1 MKAIKQESGLKIPWQ
16 RIGTSQVWL
25 ELRVHRPMKLTGNLK
40 STKSSKQWLT
50 VLFAVI
56 VLFVGQFAAQPAY
69 ATDQSAES
77 ARQFWAALNRS
88 GTFILMRHALAPGT
102 GDPDQFSEHDCS
114 TQRNLSQEGRAQAAR
129 IGEQLREHSTRA
141 IEVFSSVWCRCMDTA
156 ELLGAGPVHKLA
168 PLNSFFR
175 QWEREQIQ
183 TDQLIEWMTQRESS
197 AATVLVTHQVN
208 ITAMS
213 GVYPT
218 SGEMVAVRLNDDRTI
233 TVLGQLAIP

>member
-1 MKAIKQESGLKIPWQ
+1 
-16 RIGTSQVWL
+16 
-25 ELRVHRPMKLTGNLK
+25 MKLTGSLK

-50 VLFAVI
+50 VLSAVI

-69 ATDQSAES
+69 ATDRSVES
-77 ARQFWAALNRS
+77 ARQFWAALNGS

-114 TQRNLSQEGRAQAAR
+114 TQRNLSQEGRAQATR

>member
-1 MKAIKQESGLKIPWQ
+1 MATQTALQAWVDS
-16 RIGTSQVWL
+16 
-25 ELRVHRPMKLTGNLK
+25 RVHRPMKLTGK
-40 STKSSKQWLT
+40 IQTTKSLKQQSA

-56 VLFVGQFAAQPAY
+56 VLFVGQLAAQPAY
-69 ATDQSAES
+69 ATDQSVES
-77 ARQFWAALNRS
+77 ASQFWVAVNNS

-156 ELLGAGPVHKLA
+156 ELLGAGPVNELP

-183 TDQLIEWMTQRESS
+183 TDQLIEWMAQRESD

-208 ITAMS
+208 ITAVA

-233 TVLGQLAIP
+233 TLLGQLAIP

>member
-1 MKAIKQESGLKIPWQ
+1 MATQTALQAW
-16 RIGTSQVWL
+16 VDL
-25 ELRVHRPMKLTGNLK
+25 VVYRPMKLTGK
-40 STKSSKQWLT
+40 IQTTKSLKQRSA

-56 VLFVGQFAAQPAY
+56 VLFVGQLAAQPTY
-69 ATDQSAES
+69 ATDQSVES
-77 ARQFWAALNRS
+77 ASQFWVALNGS

-129 IGEQLREHSTRA
+129 IGEQLREHSIRA

-156 ELLGAGPVHKLA
+156 ELLGAGPVNELP

-183 TDQLIEWMTQRESS
+183 TDQLIEWMAQRESD

-208 ITAMS
+208 ITAVA
-213 GVYPT
+213 GVYPA

-233 TVLGQLAIP
+233 TLLGQLAIP

>member
-1 MKAIKQESGLKIPWQ
+1 MATQTALQAWVDS
-16 RIGTSQVWL
+16 
-25 ELRVHRPMKLTGNLK
+25 RVHRPMKLTGK
-40 STKSSKQWLT
+40 IQTTKSLKQQSA

-56 VLFVGQFAAQPAY
+56 VLFVGQLAAQPAY
-69 ATDQSAES
+69 ATDQSVES
-77 ARQFWAALNRS
+77 ASQFWAAVNNS

-156 ELLGAGPVHKLA
+156 ELLGAGPVNELP

-183 TDQLIEWMTQRESS
+183 TDQLIEWMAQRESD

-208 ITAMS
+208 ITAVA

-233 TVLGQLAIP
+233 TLLGQLAIP

>member
-1 MKAIKQESGLKIPWQ
+1 MATQTALQAWVDS
-16 RIGTSQVWL
+16 
-25 ELRVHRPMKLTGNLK
+25 RVHRPMKLTGK
-40 STKSSKQWLT
+40 IQTTKSLKQQSA

-56 VLFVGQFAAQPAY
+56 VLFVGQLAAQPAY
-69 ATDQSAES
+69 ATDQSVES
-77 ARQFWAALNRS
+77 ASQFWAAVNNS

-156 ELLGAGPVHKLA
+156 ELLGAGPVNELP

-183 TDQLIEWMTQRESS
+183 TDQLIEWMAQRESD

-208 ITAMS
+208 ITAVA
-213 GVYPT
+213 GVYPA

-233 TVLGQLAIP
+233 TLLGQLAIP